1 MTPSQ
6 IRLELTELARREH
19 ILEGD
24 LPEGDL
30 SEHLDSVQR
39 LTLVVAIEDHF
50 EVIFEPEDD
59 DGIETIDQV
68 VALVARKLT
77 EKETTTGADGGQP

>member
-6 IRLELTELARREH
+6 IRLELTELARSEH

-24 LPEGDL
+24 LPEGAL